1 MEHSHEHDVCFK
13 WLIEMFRAWNAD
25 VGWETFGAIM
35 TVFYKLYNNALQI
48 HAAILLPP
56 FLPRA
61 TI

>member
-1 MEHSHEHDVCFK
+1 M
-13 WLIEMFRAWNAD
+13 MFALNGSLKCSERGMQMR
-25 VGWETFGAIM
+25 GWEIFGAIM